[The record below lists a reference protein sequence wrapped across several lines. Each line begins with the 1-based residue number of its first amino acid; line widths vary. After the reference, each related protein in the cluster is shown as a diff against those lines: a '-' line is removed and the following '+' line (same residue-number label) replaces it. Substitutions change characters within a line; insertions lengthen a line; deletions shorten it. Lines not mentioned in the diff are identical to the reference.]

1 MPNFKK
7 HTGYQLKPKSNG
19 DKTKAGLILSKI
31 GQACGIGG
39 NSCPQGDLDKTRRQQ
54 KWKGYSTAGKI
65 WRGTAKVIGAGV
77 GLGLLGL
84 ATGKIPIGGN
94 KSGSGGS
101 STPPSGPL
109 MKKPKMLMKKR
120 KNYA

>member
-7 HTGYQLKPKSNG
+7 HTGYQLKPKSNH
-19 DKTKAGLILSKI
+19 DKTRAGVIIGKI
-31 GQACGIGG
+31 GEACGIGG
-39 NSCPQGDLDKTRRQQ
+39 PKCPQDENKKKNRT
-54 KWKGYSTAGKI
+54 KAGKI
-65 WRGTAKVIGAGV
+65 LRGAAKVIGAGV

-84 ATGKIPIGGN
+84 ATGKVNIGGSG

-101 STPPSGPL
+101 SAPPSGPL

-120 KNYA
+120 KSYA

>member
-7 HTGYQLKPKSNG
+7 HTGYQLKPKSSH
-19 DKTKAGLILSKI
+19 DKTRAGLILSKI

-39 NSCPQGDLDKTRRQQ
+39 DPCPKGDYDKNKRKD

-65 WRGTAKVIGAGV
+65 WRGTARVIGAGV

-84 ATGKIPIGGN
+84 ATGKIPIGGD
-94 KSGSGGS
+94 KSGGGS